1 MIDKFLFIEQHR
13 QQLELAIF
21 VEVFK
26 KVESHEIILQA
37 EMAAGSPL
45 AWCAE
50 VMTFIQEAVD
60 LHIVNEQRS
69 DLQ

>member
-37 EMAAGSPL
+37 EMVAGSPL

-50 VMTFIQEAVD
+50 VMTFI
-60 LHIVNEQRS
+60 
-69 DLQ
+69 